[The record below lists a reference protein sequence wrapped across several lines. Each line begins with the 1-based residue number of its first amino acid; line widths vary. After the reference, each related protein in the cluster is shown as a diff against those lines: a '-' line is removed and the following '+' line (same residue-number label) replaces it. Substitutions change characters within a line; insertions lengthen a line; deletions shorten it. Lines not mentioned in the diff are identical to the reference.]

1 MIFRKTALITATLAA
16 CSSLAL
22 ADEKIP
28 TLGEIFKASGLSVDG
43 YIDFSHNDLS
53 TSPGSNTYRVFDT
66 ERRGFNLQMLDLR
79 ASYLPADGYGGLA
92 ELNYGSDAQVIH
104 SFGTSGFTGSNA
116 TATSSFDV
124 SQAYL
129 QYAAGPFSVQAGKF
143 VTLAGAEVIRSPD
156 DTNFSRSYLFG
167 FAIPF
172 THTGVRANYAPS
184 DAYKFTLGLNNGWD
198 VAKKSGEVAAAN
210 GQTANGSTV
219 EVGASANPAKWVS
232 LSGAYYNGSE
242 SIGTT
247 TPGIRDVL
255 DLVATFN
262 VSDALNFVLNY
273 DNGKQE
279 HGAIGGGDAKWNG
292 LAGYANYQFTDQ
304 WRLSF
309 RTEKFDDQ
317 NGYRT
322 GTTQTLKENTLTV
335 AYLPAKSMELRAEYR
350 KDKSDKNVFTE
361 SGSLKSTQDSVGLEA
376 LYKF

>member
-1 MIFRKTALITATLAA
+1 MNLRRTVLFAATISACTGAMAA
-16 CSSLAL
+16 
-22 ADEKIP
+22 DKIP
-28 TLGEIFKASGLSVDG
+28 TLGDVLQASGISVDG
-43 YIDFSHNDLS
+43 YFDVSHNDLS

-79 ASYLPADGYGGLA
+79 ASSLPADGFGGLA

-104 SFGTSGFTGSNA
+104 SFGTNGFTGTPA
-116 TATSSFDV
+116 TTSSFDV
-124 SQAYL
+124 SQAYM
-129 QYAAGPFSVQAGKF
+129 QYATGPFSVQAGKF

-167 FAIPF
+167 YAIPF
-172 THTGVRANYAPS
+172 THTGVRGNYAPS
-184 DAYKFTLGLNNGWD
+184 DAYKFTLGFNNGWD
-198 VAKKSGEVAAAN
+198 VARKSGEVAAAN
-210 GQTANGSTV
+210 GQTANGATTELGV
-219 EVGASANPAKWVS
+219 SATPAKWVS

-262 VSDALNFVLNY
+262 VTDALNFVLNY

-279 HGAIGGGDAKWNG
+279 HGTSSGGDAKWNG
-292 LAGYANYQFTDQ
+292 VAGYANYQFTDQ

-309 RTEKFDDQ
+309 RTEKFDDK

-335 AYLPAKSMELRAEYR
+335 AYIPAKSMELRAEYR
-350 KDKSDKNVFTE
+350 KDKSDKNVFTDN
-361 SGSLKSTQDSVGLEA
+361 GNLKATQNSIGLEA